1 MPRLRLLPPA
11 LLTLP
16 LIGGCSEGG
25 PAPETSGPRRPN
37 VLLVVID
44 TLRSDHLSCY
54 GHERVTSPQLDRLA
68 EDSWVYERAYSQAP
82 WTTPSIGALLTSRYP
97 TSLGIR
103 GDRSVLPED
112 EITLA
117 ETLQAAGYHTAA
129 VVSHS
134 FCSERWGFA
143 QGFTDFDESNVLGHD
158 AVTSSGVTARGLA
171 FLESRE
177 QDPQPWF
184 LWMHYFDPHCAYV
197 EQEEA
202 FGGAGAYEGPVRSG
216 QLYAELWKQRRSLT
230 AADHAELRRLYDSEI
245 HHTDAQLGRVL
256 ARLEE
261 TDALDDTIVVVT
273 ADHGE
278 EFGDHGSIGHARTL
292 HEELIRV
299 PLLVRIPGEEPQRIE
314 SPVALVDLYPTLA
327 AELGLAVP
335 AGRVGLDIRPGG
347 SGLEAGRIVY
357 SETNRGRRLRAAIR
371 GPLKVIREGRMPRP
385 EVFDLGSDPG
395 ERTSVPVA
403 SRPEAQALL
412 QGLDGWWQAL
422 KSEARE
428 ESTLDLGTDNQQL
441 LEQLGYGGE

>member
-1 MPRLRLLPPA
+1 MIRSRPLIPILAPLL
-11 LLTLP
+11 
-16 LIGGCSEGG
+16 LIGGCSEDG
-25 PAPETSGPRRPN
+25 PGREAPDPSRPN

-54 GHERVTSPQLDRLA
+54 GHERVTSPQLDRFA
-68 EDSWVYERAYSQAP
+68 KDSWVYERAYSQAP

-103 GDRSVLPED
+103 GDRSVLPEE

-117 ETLQAAGYHTAA
+117 ETLQGAGYHTAA

-158 AVTSSGVTARGLA
+158 AVTSAGVTARGLA

-197 EQEEA
+197 EQDEV
-202 FGGAGAYEGPVRSG
+202 FGGSGAYEGPVRSG

-230 AADHAELRRLYDSEI
+230 SADHAELRRLYDSEI

-256 ARLEE
+256 TRLEQ
-261 TDALDDTIVVVT
+261 TGVLDDTIVIVT

-299 PLLVRIPGEEPQRIE
+299 PLLVRIPGESPRRIDD
-314 SPVALVDLYPTLA
+314 PVALVDLFPTLA
-327 AELGLAVP
+327 AQLGVEVP
-335 AGRVGLDIRPGG
+335 AGAVGLDIRPGG
-347 SGLEAGRIVY
+347 SGLEPGRTVY

-385 EVFDLGSDPG
+385 QVFDLDSDPA
-395 ERTSVPVA
+395 ELVPVPVA
-403 SRPEAQALL
+403 SRPDAQALM

-428 ESTLDLGTDNQQL
+428 ESTLDLGASDQQL